1 MDEVGAPGEEYFQL
15 VNIAGGLVR
24 AARVHPS
31 TLDVLL
37 AAAVA
42 VAGFTAASTYVGPR
56 PWLIGILAA
65 LATLPLAVRRLFPV
79 PVLVVVVAVAAIVDV
94 GYRNGWWPFAVIVAL
109 YTVAAHCPRRT
120 AIIAGGL
127 TMLVLLA
134 ALSYRVNWSPLS
146 WHALALVAG
155 RLALLL
161 AAWLLG
167 DNVRTRRA
175 YLRAVEERA
184 EQLER
189 EHEANARRA
198 AAEEQARIAREVHD
212 VVAHNLSVIVV
223 QATAAERVFAS
234 DPADAQAAL
243 HTIGLT
249 ARRALDELRLVL
261 GRIGEQEH
269 DLAPQPTLRRLDVLL
284 DQVRA
289 AGLAADLEVKGER
302 VDLPPGLELSA
313 YRIVQEALTNTLR
326 HANARHA
333 VVTLEFGPETLNVE
347 VTDDGHASAAANG
360 DDQGRGLIGM
370 RERAAAYG
378 GKVEVG
384 SNGSGGFRVAATFPL
399 LRE

>member
-1 MDEVGAPGEEYFQL
+1 MRSTLRL
-15 VNIAGGLVR
+15 VNLNRALVR
-24 AARVHPS
+24 VAGVNPL

-65 LATLPLAVRRLFPV
+65 LATVPLAVRRIFPI
-79 PVLVVVVAVAAIVDV
+79 PVLAIVVAVAVVVGV

-120 AIIAGGL
+120 ATIAGGL
-127 TMLVLLA
+127 ALLVLA
-134 ALSYRVNWSPLS
+134 APISYRVHWSPLN
-146 WHALALVAG
+146 WHAFALVAG
-155 RLALLL
+155 RYVLLI

-167 DNVRTRRA
+167 DNIRTRRA

-189 EHEANARRA
+189 EHEANGRRA

-234 DPADAQAAL
+234 DPGDAQAAL
-243 HTIGLT
+243 HTIGRT
-249 ARRALDELRLVL
+249 ARGALDELRLVL

-269 DLAPQPTLRRLDVLL
+269 DRTPQPTLRRLDVLL

-289 AGLAADLEVKGER
+289 AGLSVDLEVRGDR
-302 VDLPPGLELSA
+302 VELAPALELSA

-326 HANARHA
+326 HADAQHA
-333 VVTLEFGPETLNVE
+333 TVTLEFGSDTLKVE
-347 VTDDGHASAAANG
+347 VTDDGHASAEANA
-360 DDQGRGLIGM
+360 QGRGLIGM
-370 RERAAAYG
+370 SERAAAYG
-378 GKVEVG
+378 GEVEAG
-384 SNGSGGFRVAATFPL
+384 SNGGGFRVAATLPL